1 VEAGLEVEDVDGVVG
16 ARAELLTLL
25 GLLLIQLKTNKNK
38 LIEVSNK
45 NRV

>member
-25 GLLLIQLKTNKNK
+25 SLLLIQLKTNKNK
-38 LIEVSNK
+38 LMKVSNK

>member
-1 VEAGLEVEDVDGVVG
+1 MEAGLEVEDVDGVVG